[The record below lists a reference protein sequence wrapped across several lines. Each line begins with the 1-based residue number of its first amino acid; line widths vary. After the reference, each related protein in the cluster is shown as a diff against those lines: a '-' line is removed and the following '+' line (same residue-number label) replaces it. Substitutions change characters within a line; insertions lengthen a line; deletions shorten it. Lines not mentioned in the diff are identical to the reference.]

1 MRDECWHPECYLI
14 HKVCDKVELGYGL
27 FALLMMGSHSKF
39 WNVKVVRSSPHSP
52 DTTDPPY
59 VEEERQETHTSLKE
73 KPIKMEQLVYR
84 IWT

>member
-1 MRDECWHPECYLI
+1 
-14 HKVCDKVELGYGL
+14 
-27 FALLMMGSHSKF
+27 MMGSHSKF

-59 VEEERQETHTSLKE
+59 VGEERRETHTSLKE
-73 KPIKMEQLVYR
+73 KQIKMEQLVYR